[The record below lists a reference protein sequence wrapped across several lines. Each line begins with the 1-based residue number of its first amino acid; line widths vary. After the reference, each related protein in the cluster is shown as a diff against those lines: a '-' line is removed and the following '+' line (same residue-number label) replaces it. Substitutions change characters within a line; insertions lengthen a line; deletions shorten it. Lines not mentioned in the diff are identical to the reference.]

1 MGSLSGE
8 HILEETTQ
16 RINMDKLKQREQIL
30 FYNDMTL
37 FEDELHDN
45 GIASCSV
52 KIVSN
57 NLLNTI
63 LKSLVASI
71 KKLKLFM
78 TLPFS

>member
-1 MGSLSGE
+1 MGSISGE

-30 FYNDMTL
+30 FYNDLTL

-45 GIASCSV
+45 GVASCSV

-57 NLLNTI
+57 NYI
-63 LKSLVASI
+63 C
-71 KKLKLFM
+71 
-78 TLPFS
+78 